1 MSLSL
6 ELRSSDLGAIS
17 VIMGSILMGSLVV
30 FVRNIPLHPIQ
41 ISFFRMFFGF
51 LFLSI
56 PIILSGKKPVI
67 NNPRIM
73 AAIILIN
80 TMVITSYI
88 TAVQMIEAATAALLL
103 YMAPIYVLPAA
114 YLKGASIDKG
124 TWIALP
130 VGLSGLYFMLTPYGE
145 LSIGLVAGVI
155 SGLCLAS
162 IFFLMKTARRS
173 MSSLHITF
181 VYLGFASLMISPS
194 LLIFPIR
201 SVDIFWLLGLG
212 LIPTAIAFT
221 LFYYGLKYCNVEQ
234 APIFGLI
241 EPLAAA
247 IIGYMAFEELLEGE
261 QVMGGILILFSVA
274 MAWKKIER
282 VRIGVKG

>member
-1 MSLSL
+1 MSMSL
-6 ELRSSDLGAIS
+6 ELRSSDIGALS
-17 VIMGSILMGSLVV
+17 VITGSILMGFLVV

-51 LFLSI
+51 LFLSV

-73 AAIILIN
+73 AAIIVIN
-80 TMVITSYI
+80 TVVITSYI

-114 YLKGASIDKG
+114 YLRGARIDKG

-130 VGLSGLYFMLTPYGE
+130 IGLLGLYLMLTPYGE
-145 LSIGLVAGVI
+145 LSVGLVAGMI
-155 SGLCLAS
+155 SGLCLAA

-181 VYLGFASLMISPS
+181 VYLGFASLLISPS
-194 LLIFPIR
+194 LIVFPLH
-201 SVDIFWLLGLG
+201 SVDILWLLGLG

-247 IIGYMAFEELLEGE
+247 IIGYMIFAELLEGE
-261 QVMGGILILFSVA
+261 QIVGGVLILVSVSL
-274 MAWKKIER
+274 AWKKVEK
-282 VRIGVKG
+282 VKIKA

>member
-1 MSLSL
+1 MSLRTSNL
-6 ELRSSDLGAIS
+6 DLGALS
-17 VIMGSILMGSLVV
+17 VITGSILMGSLVV
-30 FVRNIPLHPIQ
+30 FVRNIPLHPVQ

-56 PIILSGKKPVI
+56 PTILSGKRPVI

-73 AAIILIN
+73 AAIIVLN
-80 TMVITSYI
+80 TVIITSYI

-114 YLKGASIDKG
+114 YLKGVRIDKG

-130 VGLSGLYFMLTPYGE
+130 VGLLGLYLMLTPYGE
-145 LSIGLVAGVI
+145 LSVGLVAGVV
-155 SGLCLAS
+155 SGLCLSA

-173 MSSLHITF
+173 MSSIHITF
-181 VYLGFASLMISPS
+181 VNLGFASLLISPS
-194 LLIFPIR
+194 LLLFPLR
-201 SVDIFWLLGLG
+201 SVDILWLLGLG

-221 LFYYGLKYCNVEQ
+221 LFYYGIKYCNVEQ

-247 IIGYMAFEELLEGE
+247 IIGYMAFGELLKGE
-261 QVMGGILILFSVA
+261 QIVGGTLILLSVA

-282 VRIGVKG
+282 VRIRPR